1 MNSYYLR
8 PFVAQQQKLTSSQ
21 NLFVVRRQSTG
32 ATFSGSQSSGITTN
46 RCVLERC
53 RNHEGIS
60 KNVLLNHLKNL
71 LSKILRP

>member
-1 MNSYYLR
+1 MYFHYLR
-8 PFVAQQQKLTSSQ
+8 LFVAQQQKLTNAQ
-21 NLFVVRRQSTG
+21 NLILVTRQSTG
-32 ATFSGSQSSGITTN
+32 TSSLASQNSGITTN

-60 KNVLLNHLKNL
+60 KNVLLNHPMNL